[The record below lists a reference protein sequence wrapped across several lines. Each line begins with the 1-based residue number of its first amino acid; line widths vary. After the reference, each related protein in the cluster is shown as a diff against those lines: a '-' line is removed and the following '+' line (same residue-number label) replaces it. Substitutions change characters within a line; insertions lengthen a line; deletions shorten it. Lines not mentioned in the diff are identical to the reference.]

1 MMNLLFIDGEGVV
14 EAEVKAGGY
23 LERLFAPL
31 NFQFITGL
39 SGEYYEKSECQSGMI
54 FLFQNA
60 MKELK
65 EIDFLYRFSEIE
77 FDGKKLD
84 EIEFIP
90 SNIRLIRKLLQMT
103 QKNLYLVLG
112 EDKKTFKVL
121 GIAEESVFGGE
132 EYKFPSVIVKCKRHM
147 QWELLVNNT
156 YIFTY
161 KNGNFKIEE
170 ELREEY
176 LERKLREYFGEK
188 RTTYKNLIGNVIKS
202 TKQEHGTMLVIME
215 ERDARNEAKRL
226 GCLRY
231 GFPESAP
238 KRFEEGINQLNS
250 IDGSVFLDTSGK
262 IHGIGMILDGDA
274 SKKGTQARGARY
286 NSALKYRD
294 RLQKEGMRALLL
306 IVSEDGSKEFLYS
319 LESLQQIS

>member
-1 MMNLLFIDGEGVV
+1 
-14 EAEVKAGGY
+14 
-23 LERLFAPL
+23 
-31 NFQFITGL
+31 
-39 SGEYYEKSECQSGMI
+39 MI

-103 QKNLYLVLG
+103 QKSLYLVLG

-121 GIAEESVFGGE
+121 GIAEESVFGGK

-156 YIFTY
+156 YTFTY

-170 ELREEY
+170 EQ
-176 LERKLREYFGEK
+176 
-188 RTTYKNLIGNVIKS
+188 IGQNF
-202 TKQEHGTMLVIME
+202 
-215 ERDARNEAKRL
+215 RRR
-226 GCLRY
+226 
-231 GFPESAP
+231 
-238 KRFEEGINQLNS
+238 
-250 IDGSVFLDTSGK
+250 
-262 IHGIGMILDGDA
+262 
-274 SKKGTQARGARY
+274 
-286 NSALKYRD
+286 
-294 RLQKEGMRALLL
+294 
-306 IVSEDGSKEFLYS
+306 
-319 LESLQQIS
+319 